1 MLNIAEYR
9 RNADLLA
16 DRLPWA
22 ALVAPGVVL
31 NKDGSFQ
38 RTFAFRGPD
47 LESATEAELVAACAR
62 LNNVLRRFGSG
73 WALFFEAARTVAPGY
88 PESEFPDP
96 ASWLVDH
103 ERRAAFEEEGAPAG
117 RRRERFESA
126 YHMTLLYFP
135 APDQVNRAERALL
148 DVPEDEQGECGRGRS
163 WREEL
168 DAFIAETNRA
178 LDLMEGFMPEVRALD
193 DAETLAYLHSTISP
207 RRHPI
212 AVPETPMHLDA
223 VLVDTPLAGGLE
235 PMLGDAQIRTLG
247 VLGFPAATRPGL
259 LDDLNHLGIEYRWV
273 ARWIALDKTEA
284 SKELTRIRRQWFAKR
299 KSVTALLREVLYNEP
314 TPLLDT
320 DAANKATD
328 ADEALQVL
336 GSDQVSFGYLTI
348 TVTVWDQTR
357 TGAGEKQ
364 RAVERVVNGRGFATI
379 RETVN
384 AVEAWLSSLPGHPYA
399 NVRQPLV
406 HTLNLAH
413 LIPLSA
419 VWAGPARNA
428 HLDGPPLM
436 VAETSGST
444 PFRLSTHV
452 GDVGHMLI
460 VGPTGAGKS
469 VLLALLA
476 LQFRRYPAS
485 QVYVFDKGGSAR
497 ASILGMA
504 GKHHRLAAEAEDL
517 AFQPLGHIDHLPER
531 AWAAEWVL
539 GLLAH
544 ERVEITPDIKEAV
557 WSALTSLAS
566 APQRERTVTGLSMLL
581 QSNALK
587 AALGPY
593 TLEGPFG
600 HLLDAAEDRLSFS
613 DVECFETETLM
624 RDAVGAVPPVLTY
637 LFHRL
642 DARFD
647 GAPTLLILDEAWVF
661 LDDPLF
667 AARIR
672 EWLKTLRKK
681 NVAVVFATQSLAD
694 IINSPIAPA
703 VIESCPQRIF
713 LPNDRAVEP
722 EARRAYE
729 QFGLNERQIKLI
741 ATATPKRDYY
751 LQSRQGNRLFQLG
764 LGPVALA
771 FCGASSPA
779 DQIMIDRLLDRSSPE
794 RFAEAWL
801 RAKGLFWAADL
812 ITSIGRAQNAPEEA
826 RQISEDWLNHSSD
839 EEERLPLVKEISR

>member
-9 RNADLLA
+9 READLLA

-22 ALVAPGVVL
+22 AMVAPGVVL

-47 LESATEAELVAACAR
+47 LESATESELISACAR
-62 LNNVLRRFGSG
+62 FNNVLRRFGSG
-73 WALFFEAARTVAPGY
+73 WALFFEAARTLAPGY

-96 ASWLVDH
+96 ASWLVDR
-103 ERRAAFEEEGAPAG
+103 ERRAAFEEIDIPAG
-117 RRRERFESA
+117 RKRERFESA
-126 YHMTLLYFP
+126 YHLTLLYLP
-135 APDQVNRAERALL
+135 PPDQVSQAERALL
-148 DVPEDEQGECGRGRS
+148 ELPDGEGDQRARGRS
-163 WREEL
+163 WRDEL
-168 DAFIAETNRA
+168 AAFVAETDRA
-178 LDLMEGFMPEVRALD
+178 LDLMEGFMPELRALD
-193 DAETLAYLHSTISP
+193 DAETLTYLHGTVSP
-207 RRHPI
+207 KRHPI
-212 AVPETPMHLDA
+212 AVPHTPMHLDA
-223 VLVDTPLAGGLE
+223 VLVDTPMAGGLE
-235 PMLGDAQIRTLG
+235 PRLGEMHLRTLSI
-247 VLGFPAATRPGL
+247 LGFPGSTRPGL

-299 KSVTALLREVLYNEP
+299 KSITALLREVLYNEP
-314 TPLLDT
+314 VPLLDS
-320 DAANKATD
+320 DAANKAAD
-328 ADEALQVL
+328 ADEALQAL
-336 GSDQVSFGYLTI
+336 GSDQVAFGHLTI
-348 TVTVWDQTR
+348 TVTVWHETR
-357 TGAGEKQ
+357 AGAAEKE
-364 RAVERVVNGRGFATI
+364 RAVERAINGRGFATI
-379 RETVN
+379 RENIN
-384 AVEAWLSSLPGHPYA
+384 AVEAWLSSLPGHAYA

-406 HTLNLAH
+406 HTLNLTH

-428 HLDGPPLM
+428 HLDGPPLL

-497 ASILGMA
+497 ASILGM
-504 GKHHRLAAEAEDL
+504 GGQHHRLAAEAESL
-517 AFQPLGHIDHLPER
+517 AFQPLGQIDHVPER
-531 AWAAEWVL
+531 SWAVEWVL

-544 ERVEITPDIKEAV
+544 ERVIVTPEVKDAV

-566 APQRERTVTGLSMLL
+566 APRRERTLTGLSMLL

-587 AALGPY
+587 AALAPY

-600 HLLDAAEDRLSFS
+600 HLLDAAEDRLSFG
-613 DVECFETETLM
+613 DVECFETEILM
-624 RDAVGAVPPVLTY
+624 RDAAGAVPPVLTY

-642 DARFD
+642 DALFD
-647 GAPTLLILDEAWVF
+647 GSPTLLILDEAWVF

-667 AARIR
+667 SARIR

-694 IINSPIAPA
+694 ITNSTIAPA
-703 VIESCPQRIF
+703 IIESCPQRIF
-713 LPNDRAVEP
+713 LPNDRAGEP

-729 QFGLNERQIKLI
+729 RFGLNERQIQLV

-751 LQSRQGNRLFQLG
+751 LQSHRGNRLFQLG
-764 LGPVALA
+764 LGPISLA

-779 DQIMIDRLLDRSSPE
+779 DQAVIDRVLAQGGSEP
-794 RFAEAWL
+794 FAEAWL
-801 RAKGLFWAADL
+801 RAKGLDWAGDALRDARER
-812 ITSIGRAQNAPEEA
+812 TATETGGSERAAEE
-826 RQISEDWLNHSSD
+826 
-839 EEERLPLVKEISR
+839 VSR

>member
-1 MLNIAEYR
+1 MSGA
-9 RNADLLA
+9 LLS
-16 DRLPWA
+16 
-22 ALVAPGVVL
+22 
-31 NKDGSFQ
+31 K
-38 RTFAFRGPD
+38 
-47 LESATEAELVAACAR
+47 
-62 LNNVLRRFGSG
+62 
-73 WALFFEAARTVAPGY
+73 
-88 PESEFPDP
+88 
-96 ASWLVDH
+96 
-103 ERRAAFEEEGAPAG
+103 RRARRAG

-126 YHMTLLYFP
+126 YHMTMLYLP
-135 APDQVNRAERALL
+135 PPDQVSRAERALL
-148 DVPEDEQGECGRGRS
+148 ELPEEERNQHDRGRS
-163 WREEL
+163 WRDEL
-168 DAFIAETNRA
+168 AAFVAETNRA
-178 LDLMEGFMPEVRALD
+178 LDLMEGFMPEIRALD
-193 DAETLAYLHSTISP
+193 DAETLTYLHGTVSP

-223 VLVDTPLAGGLE
+223 VLVDTPLSGGLE
-235 PMLGDAQIRTLG
+235 PMLGDAHLRTLS

-284 SKELTRIRRQWFAKR
+284 SRELTRIRRQWFAKR
-299 KSVTALLREVLYNEP
+299 KSITALLREVLYNEP
-314 TPLLDT
+314 APLLDT
-320 DAANKATD
+320 DAANKASD
-328 ADEALQVL
+328 ADDALQAL
-336 GSDQVSFGYLTI
+336 GSDHVSFGHLTI
-348 TVTVWDQTR
+348 TVTVWHRTR
-357 TGAGEKQ
+357 DGAADKE

-379 RETVN
+379 RENIN
-384 AVEAWLSSLPGHPYA
+384 AVEAWLSSLPGHAYA

-428 HLDGPPLM
+428 HLDGPPLL

-476 LQFRRYPAS
+476 LQFRRYPGS

-497 ASILGMA
+497 ASILAMG

-517 AFQPLGHIDHLPER
+517 AFQPFAMIEHVPER
-531 AWAAEWVL
+531 AWAAEWVV

-544 ERVEITPDIKEAV
+544 EHVNVTPDTKEAV

-566 APQRERTVTGLSMLL
+566 APPRERTVTGLSMLL

-600 HLLDAAEDRLSFS
+600 HLLDAAEDKLSFG

-624 RDAVGAVPPVLTY
+624 RDAAGAVPPVLTY

-647 GAPTLLILDEAWVF
+647 GSPTLLVLDEAWVF

-667 AARIR
+667 AAQIR

-694 IINSPIAPA
+694 ITNSTIAPA

-722 EARRAYE
+722 ESRRAYE
-729 QFGLNERQIKLI
+729 QFGLNERQIQLV
-741 ATATPKRDYY
+741 ATAIPKRDYY

-779 DQIMIDRLLDRSSPE
+779 DQVMIDRVLDRSSFE
-794 RFAEAWL
+794 SFAAAWL
-801 RAKGLFWAADL
+801 SARGLSWAVEVIKGAGHFSGNPKAAGGAAETGIGHAADSL
-812 ITSIGRAQNAPEEA
+812 TLVEE
-826 RQISEDWLNHSSD
+826 HS
-839 EEERLPLVKEISR
+839 R